1 MTKFQKLAFLFGFLV
16 VAGVTFF
23 WASTIIVNENEQVVI
38 TEFGAPVGEAIT
50 EPGLYFKTPFIH
62 RVHRF
67 ENRYLEWSGDRN
79 QVPTRDK
86 RFIWVDTF
94 ARWRIVDP
102 LRFYQRVLDEGGAQ
116 SRLDDII
123 DGATRDVVANHD
135 LIQVVRLTNREPAVD
150 SELEEIEGDLELE
163 VEVEIDEDP
172 VYTGLIEI
180 ESGRQEIMDEI
191 LVQSAARA
199 EDLGIEI
206 LDVRFKHIH
215 YNEDVQQQ
223 VFARMIAER
232 QRIAQRYRSE
242 GEGQAAEI
250 AGEKE
255 RELQR
260 LESAAYRDAERL
272 RGEADGEAAAIYAEA
287 YDVDPE
293 FYRFLRTMESY
304 KDILDDRSTLML
316 TTESDFFQYL
326 KAMGGQ

>member
-1 MTKFQKLAFLFGFLV
+1 MTKKELIITGIIAIIAC
-16 VAGVTFF
+16 VAGLFV
-23 WASTIIVNENEQVVI
+23 ASATVVDENEQVVI
-38 TEFGAPVGEAIT
+38 TQFGAPVGDAIT
-50 EPGLYFKTPFIH
+50 EPGLYFKTPFIQ

-79 QVPTRDK
+79 QIPTLDK

-102 LRFYQRVLDEGGAQ
+102 LRFYQRVLDERGAQ

-135 LIQVVRLTNREPAVD
+135 LIEVVRLTNREPEVD
-150 SELEEIEGDLELE
+150 PDLEEIEEELDAD
-163 VEVEIDEDP
+163 IDVDIEEDP
-172 VYTGLIEI
+172 VHTGLVEI
-180 ESGRQEIMDEI
+180 ERGRGQIMDAI
-191 LVQSAARA
+191 LEQSASRA

-260 LESAAYRDAERL
+260 LESAAYRDAEQL

-287 YDVDPE
+287 FDVDPE
-293 FYRFLRTMESY
+293 FYRFLRTMETY
-304 KDILDDRSTLML
+304 EEVLDEDSTLVL
-316 TTESDFFQYL
+316 TTDSDFFRYL
-326 KAMGGQ
+326 KAIGE